1 MCMILFR
8 SILTIIRYIYIEM
21 KYILLKFCNITLYQ
35 GFTLH
40 ISCGVSCIT
49 RISLHWQ
56 GQLMISSYTY
66 CTLNVFI
73 NRLLKNVHV
82 TSTTSAQHKLTRK
95 AFFDNMHTLIC
106 LMVGIVSFLICRA
119 VIEYTL
125 CHIITK
131 SALQQPVSLAYC
143 SALWIQVSLIA
154 HRQTYYSKIPERH
167 LYNHMCINQCDV
179 FSRMASKVWNCIK
192 FYPKNKHFVV
202 DRYNIYCFYGYSFLL
217 QEILSYIFIN
227 VAKLITKT
235 LVL

>member
-1 MCMILFR
+1 
-8 SILTIIRYIYIEM
+8 
-21 KYILLKFCNITLYQ
+21 
-35 GFTLH
+35 
-40 ISCGVSCIT
+40 
-49 RISLHWQ
+49 
-56 GQLMISSYTY
+56 MISSYTY
-66 CTLNVFI
+66 CTLNVYE

-95 AFFDNMHTLIC
+95 AFFDNMHTLIR

-131 SALQQPVSLAYC
+131 SALQ
-143 SALWIQVSLIA
+143 IQKC
-154 HRQTYYSKIPERH
+154 TTKY
-167 LYNHMCINQCDV
+167 
-179 FSRMASKVWNCIK
+179 KVWNCIK